1 VPGAVWRTT
10 GIGGLLRRIFFALG
24 MMSISFCALII
35 PIAGWVFFPI
45 GIIFSVVLLFKKQYS
60 GYCPWCGSW
69 EMPGG
74 EGSVRKCGS
83 CKHQYVHRGD
93 RLEKIQ

>member
-1 VPGAVWRTT
+1 
-10 GIGGLLRRIFFALG
+10 
-24 MMSISFCALII
+24 MMSISFVMLII
-35 PIAGWVFFPI
+35 PVAGWIFFPF

-69 EMPGG
+69 DMPGG
-74 EGSVRKCGS
+74 EGSVTKCGS
-83 CKHQYVHRGD
+83 CKHQYVHRGG